1 MREGIARL
9 TLVLGAV
16 MATGPL
22 ALDMYLPALPTL
34 EAEFA
39 ASTARVQHTVSA
51 YLFGM
56 GLGQLAF
63 GPLTDRF
70 GRKRPLLLGLGIFAL
85 ASAGCALAHSIDSF
99 ALLRFMVIT
108 LKDVQNFLLFFFDGL
123 IKIFQLRLE
132 ALYLGEIGTV
142 LAQGVVVLRRGVA
155 ALLEQI
161 AEWIDR
167 R

>member
-51 YLFGM
+51 YLFGLAV
-56 GLGQLAF
+56 GLRSH
-63 GPLTDRF
+63 P
-70 GRKRPLLLGLGIFAL
+70 GRAPFRAVM
-85 ASAGCALAHSIDSF
+85 A
-99 ALLRFMVIT
+99 
-108 LKDVQNFLLFFFDGL
+108 
-123 IKIFQLRLE
+123 
-132 ALYLGEIGTV
+132 
-142 LAQGVVVLRRGVA
+142 A
-155 ALLEQI
+155 ALCLVVALI
-161 AEWIDR
+161 AVGSALR
-167 R
+167 

>member
-1 MREGIARL
+1 
-9 TLVLGAV
+9 

-70 GRKRPLLLGLGIFAL
+70 GRKRPLLAGLGLFAL
-85 ASAGCALAHSIDSF
+85 ASAGCPLAPSLD
-99 ALLRFMVIT
+99 RF
-108 LKDVQNFLLFFFDGL
+108 GL
-123 IKIFQLRLE
+123 H
-132 ALYLGEIGTV
+132 AS
-142 LAQGVVVLRRGVA
+142 AQAPGGSAGL
-155 ALLEQI
+155 
-161 AEWIDR
+161 
-167 R
+167 